1 MDERYKKIRLAPPP
15 PPSLIEMRGELRTPY
30 NVHESP
36 LRVLA
41 VHGIQMEYGT

>member
-1 MDERYKKIRLAPPP
+1 MDDRYKKIQLAPPTQ
-15 PPSLIEMRGELRTPY
+15 SVIEMRGELRTPY
-30 NVHESP
+30 NVHENP